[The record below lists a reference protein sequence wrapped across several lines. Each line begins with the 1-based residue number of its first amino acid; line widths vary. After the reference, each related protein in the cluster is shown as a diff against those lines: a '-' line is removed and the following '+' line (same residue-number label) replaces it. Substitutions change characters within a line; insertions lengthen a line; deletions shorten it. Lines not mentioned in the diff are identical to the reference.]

1 MLITIV
7 KNKER
12 MVSKMKF
19 CQKCGKEL
27 ADEAKFCDGCGNNVE
42 IFETTVTQSMSNSDA
57 MTVETVAATTDN
69 NAAESSI
76 NQFPTVAKTKN
87 LKSKKIKI
95 VAIISIIA
103 CVALVA
109 GIVAIVS
116 HNNSL
121 NNYKEKLNEVYDNIC
136 VSAEDAEDYC
146 TLEGKV
152 WYNCIHKN
160 SSGETNKYTKDSYGV
175 FYSDFNTAL
184 SEFYIGESATY
195 QRIKSDEATI
205 SKLMSELK
213 DCPSKYEDEYK
224 AVKEMYK
231 SYSTLTDLVLG
242 DTSYSYNSFN
252 EALNNSISDFKS
264 AKMDA
269 KALFE

>member
-1 MLITIV
+1 
-7 KNKER
+7 
-12 MVSKMKF
+12 MKF
-19 CQKCGKEL
+19 CSKCGKEL

-42 IFETTVTQSMSNSDA
+42 SSDTTATQSVTDSDGT
-57 MTVETVAATTDN
+57 TVETSTVTTGN
-69 NAAESSI
+69 NAVESSI

-87 LKSKKIKI
+87 SKSKKNKI

-103 CVALVA
+103 CIALVA
-109 GIVAIVS
+109 GIVAIIS

-121 NNYKEKLNEVYDNIC
+121 NNYKEKLNEAYDNIC
-136 VSAEDAEDYC
+136 VSAEDAEEYC
-146 TLEGKV
+146 TLQGKV

-184 SEFYIGESATY
+184 SKFYIGESATY
-195 QRIKSDEATI
+195 QRIESDEAAI

-213 DCPSKYEDEYK
+213 DYPSKYEDEYK
-224 AVKEMYK
+224 AIKEMYK

-242 DTSYSYNSFN
+242 DTSYSYNSFK